1 MILDIINWLVNI
13 IDSIGYVGVF
23 IAMFIESFFAPI
35 PSELILP
42 FAGFLSIQGEMNIV
56 IVILVAG
63 LASALGSLPFYL
75 IGYWGNEIVLDRF
88 LKRYGKYFFISNSDI
103 EKGMEIFDKY
113 GNIVVLLGR
122 LIPIIRTV
130 ISFPAGLA
138 KMNFLTFIAYTLVG
152 STAWSAVLALSGYFL
167 GAKWEIVNVWI
178 EQYQNIIIVVGVIA
192 VLAFLLRKLY
202 LSRVAPAKA

>member
-13 IDSIGYVGVF
+13 IDSIGYIGVF

-103 EKGMEIFDKY
+103 EKGMEIFDKH

-202 LSRVAPAKA
+202 LSRVVPAKV